1 MTDNVN
7 HPSHYARFK
16 FTCEPKDFTKFLPH
30 PLASAVE
37 YIIRA
42 PYKGN
47 ELEDLEKACFWLNEF
62 LNTPG
67 FWTDRGEGDPERTY
81 CRPTLAH
88 LDAAFYAAAWA
99 LFSQCPILQ
108 AYLCGAFPG
117 RLTMRAVS
125 GLLHDLQA
133 RVRELKIDAG
143 IDPIASEKQEDK
155 R

>member
-7 HPSHYARFK
+7 HPSHYSRFR
-16 FTCEPKDFTKFLPH
+16 FTCEPKDFTKHLPH

-42 PYKGN
+42 PHKGN

-62 LNTPG
+62 LNTPE
-67 FWTDRGEGDPERTY
+67 FWLKQPEEGGERIY
-81 CRPTLAH
+81 CRPLTRIT
-88 LDAAFYAAAWA
+88 AAYYAAAWA

-108 AYLCGAFPG
+108 MYLADPNPG
-117 RLTMRAVS
+117 RPSKQSVS
-125 GLLHDLQA
+125 DLLCDLQA

-143 IDPIASEKQEDK
+143 IDPIEAEKQEDK
-155 R
+155 Q